1 MKSNENYYVLFCQTL
16 KVNRLCKNLN
26 LKDNVYAFIPRMETY
41 LHVKDLIVLKDM
53 FPGYIF
59 VQSTMNQSDFNTLIY
74 SLKEERDGLIKELKK
89 KEVSALSKDEI
100 SLFDQLLDVNGIL
113 KMSYGHKEQGKTIVT
128 SGPLVYF
135 KDSIIDTNKRDMT
148 ATLNIVFMN
157 RNIKAG
163 IMIGKTD

>member
-1 MKSNENYYVLFCQTL
+1 
-16 KVNRLCKNLN
+16 
-26 LKDNVYAFIPRMETY
+26 
-41 LHVKDLIVLKDM
+41 
-53 FPGYIF
+53 
-59 VQSTMNQSDFNTLIY
+59 MNQNDFNTLIY

-100 SLFDQLLDVNGIL
+100 SLFDQLLDKNGIL
-113 KMSYGHKEQGKTIVT
+113 KMSYGHKEQGKTIAT

-135 KDSIIDTNKRDMT
+135 KDSIIDTNRRDMT
-148 ATLNIVFMN
+148 ATLNIAFMN